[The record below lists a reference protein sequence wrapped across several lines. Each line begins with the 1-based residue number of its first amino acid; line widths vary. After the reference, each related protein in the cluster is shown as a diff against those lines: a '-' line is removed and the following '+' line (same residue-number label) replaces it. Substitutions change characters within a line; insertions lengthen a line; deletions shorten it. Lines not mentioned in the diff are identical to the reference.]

1 MLFLS
6 PASSFTELV
15 HSLAQNHTQA
25 AAFFSDD
32 SRLRRQA
39 SRLRLPY
46 LRQSRTPQQQSSS
59 PRLVRQATASSS
71 PAPASS
77 KVCATASSFFKSDA
91 LLFEKPIRR
100 MPPFAITPKSSGYFS
115 ALTQEID
122 KKLHRA
128 IASATQRRDLL
139 QALFADIALEVDD
152 RARGFVE
159 TRQQLLTLKPNHR
172 MNWIGFAVSHHLNSN
187 ASKAIDILEAYEGTL
202 EDDYPPES
210 ERCEH
215 GEMLLYKIS
224 LLEECG
230 LLEKAL
236 KELRKREFKI
246 VNKLDAL
253 YKSLAEQYTWSS
265 AVKRIPLDFL
275 DGMPYNQKHVK
286 GPKWLMFS
294 AASAALHLEV
304 MITSYMGTTTEC
316 LLCYFEVE
324 QALPIVKPI
333 GDNKLIMLILHLSEM
348 VLVHNHCYRL
358 YYGSVTTEF
367 VTESLLR
374 ILQRKDSYG
383 FYNGSVPT
391 DFATEYI
398 SYGIKSVAALQRK

>member
-139 QALFADIALEVDD
+139 QALFADIALEVDN

-246 VNKLDAL
+246 ISWMLCIN
-253 YKSLAEQYTWSS
+253 
-265 AVKRIPLDFL
+265 
-275 DGMPYNQKHVK
+275 
-286 GPKWLMFS
+286 
-294 AASAALHLEV
+294 
-304 MITSYMGTTTEC
+304 
-316 LLCYFEVE
+316 LLRNNTPGLLLLRNAIQSEACQRTKMAYVFCCQCCTAFGVE